1 MRRARWRNFDFVLL
15 GVTLLTIGYG
25 IAMINSATPASA
37 ESRQGLLDN
46 VVVRQTLYALVG
58 LGVMML
64 AAIIDYRLWG
74 SVAHVLYIVA
84 LALLA
89 LVLAAGHIYGGAQRW
104 FNLRLF
110 PFQPSELV
118 KVLLIVALARFMADH
133 EMDQLHNVL
142 LSMALVIPP
151 LILIYLQPA
160 LSMALVLAVI
170 WLGMIF
176 MAGMQF
182 LHLGL
187 LGLAI
192 ALAVP
197 AVLSSLEDY
206 MQERIV
212 TFLNPGLD
220 PLGAGFNINQ
230 ALIAVG
236 SGGWLGQGYGS
247 GIQSQL
253 QFLRV
258 RHTDFIFSVI
268 GEELGFVGVMILFIL
283 LATIILRTL
292 RAASLAGDLFGRLI
306 ACGVATVILLQ
317 SFVNIAVNLGLLPV
331 TGVPLPFVSY
341 GGSSLV
347 TLLIA
352 QGLVQSVVMR
362 RKKLEF

>member
-15 GVTLLTIGYG
+15 GVTLLAIGYG
-25 IAMINSATPASA
+25 IAVINSATLASA
-37 ESRQGLLDN
+37 EIRQGLLDN
-46 VVVRQTLYALVG
+46 VVVRQALYALLG
-58 LGVMML
+58 LGLMML

-74 SVAHVLYIVA
+74 GVAHFIYI
-84 LALLA
+84 LALILLL

-104 FNLRLF
+104 FDLRLF
-110 PFQPSELV
+110 PLQPSELA
-118 KVLLIVALARFMADH
+118 KVLLIVAMARFMADH
-133 EMDQLHNVL
+133 EMGQLRNLL

-151 LILIYLQPA
+151 LVLIYLQPA
-160 LSMALVLAVI
+160 FSMALVLAVI
-170 WLGMIF
+170 WLGMAF
-176 MAGMQF
+176 MAGMRF

-187 LGLAI
+187 LGLAG
-192 ALAVP
+192 ALSIP
-197 AVLSSLEDY
+197 AILSSLEDY
-206 MQERIV
+206 MRERIV
-212 TFLNPGLD
+212 AFLNPGLD

-236 SGGWLGQGYGS
+236 SGGWWGQGYGS

-268 GEELGFVGVMILFIL
+268 GEELGFVGAMILFL
-283 LATIILRTL
+283 LLTIIILRTL
-292 RAASLAGDLFGRLI
+292 RAGRLAGDLFGRLI
-306 ACGVATVILLQ
+306 ACGVATVILFQ

-352 QGLVQSVVMR
+352 QGLVQSAVMR
-362 RKKLEF
+362 RKKIEF